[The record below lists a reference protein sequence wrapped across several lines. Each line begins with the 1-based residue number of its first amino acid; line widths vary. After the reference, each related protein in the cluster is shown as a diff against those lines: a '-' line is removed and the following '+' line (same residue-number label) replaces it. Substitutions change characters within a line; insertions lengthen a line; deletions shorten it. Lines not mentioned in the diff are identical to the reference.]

1 MHDVQESAPGRVFEH
16 GRGLWALRV
25 GVGRS
30 KLTVFYKD
38 GYSSRCWSNAH
49 YLYLEA
55 KRGKRNSDLGY
66 IFGSKIPSDLKAS
79 RQNFTRAER
88 PRRGSPLKPGLDE
101 KAYCFRR
108 LIILSERLASLP

>member
-1 MHDVQESAPGRVFEH
+1 MHDVQESAPGRAFEH

-49 YLYLEA
+49 YLYQQA
-55 KRGKRNSDLGY
+55 KKFERRTRISVTYSTRK
-66 IFGSKIPSDLKAS
+66 
-79 RQNFTRAER
+79 FT
-88 PRRGSPLKPGLDE
+88 
-101 KAYCFRR
+101 
-108 LIILSERLASLP
+108 LI